1 MTRTEFIP
9 KLVSTLEADPEQ
21 FCGNTVL
28 TDLPHWD
35 SLRLLELIAL
45 LDQELGVKLN
55 ASLLVRCQTA
65 GELLGLVG
73 EHLSE

>member
-9 KLVSTLEADPEQ
+9 KLVNTLEADPVQ

-28 TDLPHWD
+28 SDLPHWD